1 MVLENFISQ
10 SMDPFSAQELYIRL
24 MDVMLKVLLPA
35 FFIALKL
42 TGTFI
47 DFMLGLSNSETKN
60 EDLKS
65 VKIENLLGSE
75 MVESFNI
82 RTCVNP
88 KLTKLDSGETKIVY
102 QSLTAQGSF
111 QKS

>member
-1 MVLENFISQ
+1 
-10 SMDPFSAQELYIRL
+10 MDIL
-24 MDVMLKVLLPA
+24 LKVLLPA

-47 DFMLGLSNSETKN
+47 DFMLGLSNSEKKS
-60 EDLKS
+60 EDFKSLKI
-65 VKIENLLGSE
+65 KNLLGSE
-75 MVESFNI
+75 IVESFNF

-88 KLTKLDSGETKIVY
+88 KLTKQESGETRIIY

>member
-1 MVLENFISQ
+1 
-10 SMDPFSAQELYIRL
+10 MDIL
-24 MDVMLKVLLPA
+24 LKVLLPA

-47 DFMLGLSNSETKN
+47 DFMLGLSNSEKKS

-65 VKIENLLGSE
+65 SKIENLLGSE
-75 MVESFNI
+75 IVESFNF

-88 KLTKLDSGETKIVY
+88 KLTKQDSGETRIIY
-102 QSLTAQGSF
+102 QSLTAQGSY